1 MRRKI
6 LSNTGNNGQRT
17 SEREVETQPDA
28 ARRLISTETLSRQE
42 ALNLGDNSGLTRELN
57 RPASES
63 HGLWLKLLSIRGV
76 EWSQMVD
83 LTLARGLMAVTRPA
97 IIRTL
102 TAAVEMAK
110 QAAKNR
116 LKRGYV

>member
-1 MRRKI
+1 
-6 LSNTGNNGQRT
+6 
-17 SEREVETQPDA
+17 
-28 ARRLISTETLSRQE
+28 
-42 ALNLGDNSGLTRELN
+42 LGDNSGLTRELN